1 MENLTEYS
9 ENEIPNDDG
18 LETHSKADEDALLNE
33 ITEQDFNPDEAV
45 AKTDPKE
52 AAALA
57 AGEATSMAVIG
68 VTEEVIRQFVHK
80 DFMFDEAQVKGVA
93 GAAAPLFVKY
103 GGELPPWLVQYK
115 EELTFVMAAG
125 ALGFSSYHQVKELKA
140 LDRAKEIQAAKED
153 GAPDHAAD

>member
-9 ENEIPNDDG
+9 ENEAQHEIG
-18 LETHSKADEDALLNE
+18 FETHSKADEDALLSE

-140 LDRAKEIQAAKED
+140 LDRAKEIQAAKKD
-153 GAPDHAAD
+153 GEPDHAAD